1 MNKKGFTLIEVVMII
16 VILGII
22 MPGIMLYFITG
33 VKDSA
38 IPQRRTTAIFLA
50 EALMEE
56 IKSKRWDENTGV
68 ITFDSTC
75 SNATFPITTE
85 EATRNLYDDVD
96 DFHGLNT
103 PITDS
108 QGTSKSSDYPNY
120 TQQATIMYVN
130 AGALDTSVAGPTCY
144 KRILVRITDTTSSE
158 NIDLVSLMTSY

>member
-1 MNKKGFTLIEVVMII
+1 MGRKGFTLIEVVMII

-56 IKSKRWDENTGV
+56 IKSKRWDEVTTINA
-68 ITFDSTC
+68 TC
-75 SNATFPITTE
+75 SNATLPLVAE
-85 EATRNLYDDVD
+85 EATRNLYDDID
-96 DFHGLNT
+96 DFNILNSAPNT
-103 PITDS
+103 PPANS
-108 QGTSKSSDYPNY
+108 QGTSMSDYPNY
-120 TQQATIMYVN
+120 TQQAEIIYVN

-144 KRILVRITDTTSSE
+144 KRILVRITDTTNSE